1 MKKIRVVVVDDHR
14 LVRDSLRRT
23 LEDAGIHVVG
33 EAGDGVEAIELV
45 TSLRPHVVLMDV
57 TMPTMDGL
65 VAARRLRS
73 LAPDTR
79 IVMLTMH
86 DEPEL
91 IDRARAAG
99 VSGYLFKDLAV
110 DEVVGAVQRAAAGG
124 LVIGTGV
131 PKGPW
136 IEERVRCV
144 AGSGDTQVLS
154 ERESQLLQLVAD
166 GVATGDIADRL
177 TISPKTVRNHLSRIY
192 SKLGVGSRSEAIV
205 AGLRA
210 ELIRLD

>member
-1 MKKIRVVVVDDHR
+1 MKIRVVVVDDHR

-23 LEDAGIHVVG
+23 LEDAGIQVVD
-33 EAGDGVEAIELV
+33 EAGDGVEAIEKV

-79 IVMLTMH
+79 VVMLTMH

-136 IEERVRCV
+136 IEERVRSV
-144 AGSGDTQVLS
+144 AGCGDRQVLS

-192 SKLGVGSRSEAIV
+192 AKLGVSSRSEAIV